1 MGRNTI
7 VIGIVMILR
16 RLRRDLPVENLSW
29 SLVQFGLNGLDLF
42 VDDGGQVGAFGQYW
56 RSSHWTLLCLS
67 TSVGEAV
74 KCGGCAGGGLDAAV
88 EPSGEGALEPAADV
102 PVRLALGG
110 AFGYVGSGG

>member
-1 MGRNTI
+1 M
-7 VIGIVMILR
+7 
-16 RLRRDLPVENLSW
+16 
-29 SLVQFGLNGLDLF
+29 LF
-42 VDDGGQVGAFGQYW
+42 
-56 RSSHWTLLCLS
+56 

-110 AFGYVGSGG
+110 AFGYVGREGDRHSVEGTIEVPVAGAAQSV